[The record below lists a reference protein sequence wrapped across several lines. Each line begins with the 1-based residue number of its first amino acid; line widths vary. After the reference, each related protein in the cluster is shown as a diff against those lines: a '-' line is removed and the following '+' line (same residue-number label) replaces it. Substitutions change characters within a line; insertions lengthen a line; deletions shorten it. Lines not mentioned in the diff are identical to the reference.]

1 MNASQVR
8 RLADGLT
15 VGRAVIGLPL
25 IVALSTGCSALAWW
39 LLLLGGLSDAA
50 DGALAR
56 DHGRVVIGVDEDQ
69 ALIRRQR
76 MGMGRRFGERRAMQY
91 YARTPGF
98 RAGHLGSRG
107 KFRHDDG
114 GRDAGE

>member
-39 LLLLGGLSDAA
+39 LLLLGEI
-50 DGALAR
+50 
-56 DHGRVVIGVDEDQ
+56 GRAHV
-69 ALIRRQR
+69 
-76 MGMGRRFGERRAMQY
+76 
-91 YARTPGF
+91 
-98 RAGHLGSRG
+98 
-107 KFRHDDG
+107 
-114 GRDAGE
+114 